1 MLLNL
6 MPIVIKRSLLRIL
19 VLLFLAAPLLGQAT
33 ATQTKHVWVLR
44 SSGEMVEYDPA
55 TFAAKSTVKL
65 PAEAGGA
72 PQNVAVNG
80 LGQILFA
87 APVTLP
93 VGEEDVTA
101 PHKAW
106 IWNGKTSATIDLA
119 VKRESSTAGSNQA
132 VAEFAPAVFLSADGE
147 HLYWFANSARR
158 LQREDFD
165 LSISTTWQAWRTDLN
180 GGAREEL
187 ASVKLPDCRCP
198 TGACEESCPVGNWWA
213 PEGGLGNF
221 LLMTQFVAGKT
232 GAVYKASTLYRD
244 DGGKWTGTGMALAD
258 PVKRMLD
265 ASANGDVIVEAIPDT
280 GCCGWV
286 NESNDQ
292 TVVRKD
298 GKKLVVFDEQA
309 AFKNPDYDVSFFT
322 SNAKLSPGSDS
333 VAMTITATATAN
345 QTIQIAESGQANP
358 EESKAIRKSL
368 ADLPAVEVKSLEDAP
383 KRVAFVPHASL
394 VGWISEKELLLV
406 EDHLLV
412 VYDVKTGARKKSS
425 VRVED
430 VGRVWVR

>member
-6 MPIVIKRSLLRIL
+6 MPIVIQRSFMKIW

-33 ATQTKHVWVLR
+33 VAQTKHVWVLR

-55 TFAAKSTVKL
+55 TFAVKSTVKL
-65 PAEAGGA
+65 PTEAGA
-72 PQNVAVNG
+72 SPQNVIVNG

-87 APVTLP
+87 APVSLP
-93 VGEEDVTA
+93 VGEEDVAA

-106 IWNGKTSATIDLA
+106 IWNGKTSATIELG

-132 VAEFAPAVFLSADGE
+132 VVEFAPAVFLSADGG
-147 HLYWFANSARR
+147 HLYWLGNSARR

-165 LSISTTWQAWRTDLN
+165 LSISTTWQVWRTDLN
-180 GGAREEL
+180 GGAREDL

-198 TGACEESCPVGNWWA
+198 TGACEESCPVGNGWA
-213 PEGGLGNF
+213 PEVGIGNF
-221 LLMTQFVAGKT
+221 FLMTQFVAGKT
-232 GAVYKASTLYRD
+232 GAVYKASTLYRRD
-244 DGGKWTGTGMALAD
+244 EEGGKWTGTALTD
-258 PVKRMLD
+258 PVKRVLD

-280 GCCGWV
+280 GCCGWA

-298 GKKLVVFDEQA
+298 GKNLVVFDELA
-309 AFKNPDYDVSFFT
+309 AFKNPDYDVSFFS
-322 SNAKLSPGSDS
+322 SNAKLSPAADFVS
-333 VAMTITATATAN
+333 MTITATATAN

-358 EESKAIRKSL
+358 EESKAIRRAL
-368 ADLPAVEVKSLEDAP
+368 ADLPAVEVKGVEDAP
-383 KRVAFVPHASL
+383 KRITFVPHATL
-394 VGWISEKELLLV
+394 VGWISEKELLIV
-406 EDHLLV
+406 EDRLLV

-430 VGRVWVR
+430 AGRVFLR

>member
-1 MLLNL
+1 MLLNIML
-6 MPIVIKRSLLRIL
+6 NFVSRSFPRIG
-19 VLLFLAAPLLGQAT
+19 VLLLLTVPLTGQAT
-33 ATQTKHVWVLR
+33 LEQGKRVWVLR

-55 TFAAKSTVKL
+55 NFAVKATVKL
-65 PAEAGGA
+65 FAEAGSA

-80 LGQILFA
+80 LGQILVA
-87 APVTLP
+87 SPVSLP
-93 VGEEDVTA
+93 VGEEDMAA

-106 IWNGKTSATIDLA
+106 IWNGKTSATIDLG

-132 VAEFAPAVFLSADGE
+132 VTEIAPAVFLSADGA

-158 LQREDFD
+158 LEREDFD
-165 LSISTTWQAWRTDLN
+165 LSITTTWQAWRTDLS
-180 GGAREEL
+180 GGAREDL

-213 PEGGLGNF
+213 PENGLGDF
-221 LLMTQFVAGKT
+221 FLMTQFVAGKT
-232 GAVYKASTLYRD
+232 GAVYKAGTLYRA
-244 DGGKWTGTGMALAD
+244 DGGKWTGTALVD
-258 PVKRMLD
+258 PVKRALD
-265 ASANGDVIVEAIPDT
+265 ADANGDVIVEAIPDT

-322 SNAKLSPGSDS
+322 SNAKLSPVSDY

-345 QTIQIAESGQANP
+345 QTIQIAEQGQANP
-358 EESKAIRKSL
+358 EESKSIRRAI
-368 ADLPAVEVKSLEDAP
+368 ADLPAVELKTVEDAP
-383 KRVAFVPHASL
+383 KRIAFLPHASL
-394 VGWISEKELLLV
+394 VGWISEKELLIV

-430 VGRVWVR
+430 VARVFLR